1 MAPDQFVMRIAVL
14 LAAILLVMLVVV
26 VARLRDRAQS
36 GGRDGS
42 WGLSQLLPQEGE
54 HSFGDGLPIPYLDP
68 SLELMTLEVYRK
80 AFGTTNFNYAVLGE
94 HEAVM
99 ASVRASLAQAVT
111 EREFFP
117 RKPLII
123 PRLLA
128 AIKNSDSSLKE
139 LVEIIMQDPVLTGD
153 VLRMANSSYYR
164 VGKDPID
171 TLGRAVVMLGMEG
184 LRSLVASTV
193 MQPVFQVPRGYFEQ
207 FSVTIWSLAQRSALG
222 AQAYARVTRDCDSFA
237 AHLLTL
243 LYHLGYIVLF
253 RLTVSTYQQAS
264 GSLPRAEV
272 FTRRIDERAE
282 VLAGLIAREWELPV
296 PLREALAEHAA
307 RRGVDAMS
315 PLARALYFGRLCGM
329 ASILEEEHGQD
340 PTELLALLQRKG
352 LPAPQAK
359 ALWSAVFPQRGDMPA

>member
-1 MAPDQFVMRIAVL
+1 MAQEQLVMRIAVL
-14 LAAILLVMLVVV
+14 LAAILLVMLVVLI
-26 VARLRDRAQS
+26 ARLRGRRAERRNDEPWNFLPGQAAGAATTFGNGQS
-36 GGRDGS
+36 
-42 WGLSQLLPQEGE
+42 
-54 HSFGDGLPIPYLDP
+54 IPYADQT
-68 SLELMTLEVYRK
+68 LEIMVLEVYRK

-99 ASVRASLAQAVT
+99 ASVRASLARAVG

-128 AIKNSDSSLKE
+128 AMKNSESSLKE

-153 VLRMANSSYYR
+153 VLRMANSSFYR
-164 VGKDPID
+164 IGKEPID
-171 TLGRAVVMLGMEG
+171 TLGRAVVLLGMEG

-207 FSVTIWSLAQRSALG
+207 FSVTVWSLAQRSALG
-222 AQAYARVTRDCDSFA
+222 AQAYARLTRECDSFS
-237 AHLLTL
+237 AHLLSL
-243 LYHLGYIVLF
+243 LYYLGYIVLF

-272 FTRRIDERAE
+272 FTRLIDERAE
-282 VLAGLIAREWELPV
+282 VLAGLIAKEWELPA
-296 PLREALAEHAA
+296 PMRDALSEHTA
-307 RRGVDAMS
+307 RRDVESMS

-329 ASILEEEHGQD
+329 ASLLAEELQQD
-340 PTELLALLQRKG
+340 PAELLALLERKG
-352 LPAPQAK
+352 LNASEAQT
-359 ALWSAVFPQRGDMPA
+359 LWNGTLKPRPGQPG